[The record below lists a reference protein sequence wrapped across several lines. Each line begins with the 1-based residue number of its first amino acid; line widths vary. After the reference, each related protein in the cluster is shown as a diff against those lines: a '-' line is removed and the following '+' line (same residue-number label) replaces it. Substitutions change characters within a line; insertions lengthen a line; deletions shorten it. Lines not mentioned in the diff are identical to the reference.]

1 MSDDRGER
9 EDLLCLSGDL
19 PKPHKENRSLTVRE
33 CVKVPPVT
41 TIPFKSAFSQFVQAV
56 KENEPSYK
64 HSQVKSNHYGESV
77 ICARLNVP
85 ISLL

>member
-1 MSDDRGER
+1 MTEV
-9 EDLLCLSGDL
+9 SGKIYYVYL
-19 PKPHKENRSLTVRE
+19 VTCRAPKPHKENRSLTVHE
-33 CVKVPPVT
+33 CVEVPPVT
-41 TIPFKSAFSQFVQAV
+41 SIPFKSVFSQFVQAV
-56 KENEPSYK
+56 KDDEPSYK